1 MHSNEMSERLSSS
14 SDSTENTIQANLD
27 DMESL
32 LHFAQKV
39 NVPFVDLTASPFDA
53 ALVHAFP
60 AKDLMGEQVLPLELQ
75 DRRLRVAVADPFKL
89 SAMVRHPMF
98 AGYLVQTVL
107 ADEEQINSQLKRL
120 LGVGTETID
129 LLVQSQP
136 TFADNTANNIGTVG
150 SLGMV
155 DEEANPNDEAS
166 VARYVDELLC
176 EAVEQR
182 ASDVHLE
189 SDEQGLRIRFRI
201 DGFLRVQSVP
211 DALHRFRAGIVSRLK
226 IMAGLNIAE
235 KRLPQDGRFEL
246 NFNGHAVDVRTSI
259 MPMIHGEEVAL
270 RLVDKSRVHFD
281 FAPIG
286 FPESMLDEWKRLIY
300 RPHGMLLVTG
310 PTGSGKTTTLYT
322 SLQHIQSASTKIVT
336 VEDPVEHALKG
347 VNQIQVHEKIGL
359 TFSECLRRL
368 LRHDP
373 DVMLIGE
380 IRDTDTARNAV
391 QASLTGHLVLSTLH
405 ANDSSSAYTRL
416 VDMGIE
422 PYLVASTVSGVLS
435 QRLVRRLCTH
445 CRERYEPHRDE
456 LPDDFPNRD
465 AIYRAVGCKH
475 CCETGFAGRVAMFE
489 LLIPSEETRRLISQK
504 AVASVIRG
512 EALAR
517 GMTTLRQSGWQLV
530 RDGVTTVNEVLRVC
544 EQPDVTSESADP
556 FDEGFD
562 SADYHRSNSL
572 NPFHSAKSL

>member
-1 MHSNEMSERLSSS
+1 MRTNEMSDGSSS
-14 SDSTENTIQANLD
+14 SLDSTEKSIQAELD

-32 LHFAQKV
+32 LHFAQKA
-39 NVPFVDLTASPFDA
+39 NVPFVDLATSSVDA
-53 ALVHAFP
+53 TLVHRFP
-60 AKDLMGEQVLPLELQ
+60 AKDLIAHQVLPLELK
-75 DRRLRVAVADPFKL
+75 DRRLRLAVADPFKL
-89 SAMVRHPMF
+89 SAMVRHPLF

-129 LLVQSQP
+129 QLVQSQP
-136 TFADNTANNIGTVG
+136 TLGDKIVHTS
-150 SLGMV
+150 SLGFAHE
-155 DEEANPNDEAS
+155 DATANDEAS
-166 VARYVDELLC
+166 VSRYVDELLR

-182 ASDVHLE
+182 ASDLHLE
-189 SDEQGLRIRFRI
+189 ADEDGLRIRFRI
-201 DGFLRVQSVP
+201 DGFLRLQSVP
-211 DALHRFRAGIVSRLK
+211 EGLHQFRAGIVSRLK

-246 NFNGHAVDVRTSI
+246 KINSQSVDVRTSI

-281 FAPIG
+281 FETIG
-286 FPESMLDEWKRLIY
+286 FPEAMLVEWKQLIR

-322 SLQHIQSASTKIVT
+322 SLQHIQSASSKIVT

-347 VNQIQVHEKIGL
+347 INQIQVHEKIGL

-380 IRDTDTARNAV
+380 IRDTDTARNAI

-422 PYLVASTVSGVLS
+422 PYLVASTVAGVLS

-445 CRERYEPHRDE
+445 CRESYVPHRDE
-456 LPDDFPNRD
+456 LPNDFASRD
-465 AIYRAVGCKH
+465 AIYRSVGCKH
-475 CCETGFAGRVAMFE
+475 CYETGFAGRVALFE
-489 LLIPSEETRRLISQK
+489 LLVPSEETRRLISQN
-504 AVASVIRG
+504 AVASVVRG
-512 EALAR
+512 ETLSR
-517 GMTTLRQSGWQLV
+517 GMTTLRHSGWQLV
-530 RDGVTTVNEVLRVC
+530 RDGVTTMNEVLRVC
-544 EQPDVTSESADP
+544 EQPDVASESVDP
-556 FDEGFD
+556 FEDDFD
-562 SADYHRSNSL
+562 SADYHQSNSL